1 MKICYALDA
10 QMRSSDF
17 RRSCSPHFIYL
28 TRTQRIPM
36 NPLSIFLVI
45 ITALSWSLS
54 NILGKMLMREM
65 NPTLYSA
72 LRLLFAATAFTPVI
86 LVNGPRFSEALVSL
100 APFALLSIPLGF
112 LFSILMIREKPD
124 LKSTFGM
131 ALVFCGVVLAA
142 V

>member
-1 MKICYALDA
+1 
-10 QMRSSDF
+10 
-17 RRSCSPHFIYL
+17 
-28 TRTQRIPM
+28 M

-86 LVNGPRFSEALVSL
+86 LVNGPILGGPCLSGSFRLTEHTPRFSLQHFNDPGKTGPEINFWNGAGVLRGCPRCRL
-100 APFALLSIPLGF
+100 R
-112 LFSILMIREKPD
+112 LFRK
-124 LKSTFGM
+124 
-131 ALVFCGVVLAA
+131 
-142 V
+142 